1 MAVCICAWWVLSAL
15 FGACSSAGTGREISR
30 VDSLNR
36 LAYAYR
42 YKDLEAC
49 RRYASEAWQL
59 SGARSDA
66 AAEALCH
73 LGFVAF
79 MQMDLVEAGR
89 CFAQVEQLTG
99 NELER
104 LVADVGRMAICQ
116 RKAQNKE
123 FYDYRN
129 RALKRLKRIEE
140 EAHLFDSPHQQQRLC
155 FARSEFFRVSAAYY
169 DRLQQRE
176 DAWQALR
183 QMHRQPGLNADTAQL
198 LYYHYIKG
206 TAQLC
211 DGSTAD
217 ERMLEAFDQ
226 LLGVWRLA
234 TRYGYRYFE
243 GNAWQGMAHCLL
255 APGGYDLLLRHRQ
268 AALLQLGCPL
278 DSLLPLRMGQ
288 QALQVFTHY
297 RAPYSRA
304 GAYLAVGSYLNRHGA
319 YEEAID
325 SLTAALDQVNHL
337 RGMAPERFA
346 RICEQ
351 FSVSYAGL
359 GQKTESDVHRN
370 MYLDM
375 LDDTRQD
382 KELESRYRA
391 LEQQSHQLNVLMTA
405 VLIGWVGVALLFVW
419 FSRWSRQRSRRQLQR
434 LQGLLE
440 GCRQLTASLPAQ
452 AQTQEEVMQAM
463 EEALRPTVKQLFG
476 TDDFSLHEGRL
487 EVHRR
492 LSREEQAM
500 VGVFQPYIRWTL
512 DNGLASV
519 SLGDE
524 RKQQEKQRYVYERRI
539 ADNKRQNV
547 VRKAC
552 LTLVNGMHPYI
563 DRLLHEVRRLR
574 QAEESPSALGAA
586 VSSSALGAAVSSSA
600 LGAAESSSALEAAE
614 SSSAGNGTAVS
625 PSALGAAE
633 SSSAG
638 NGTAVSPSALGAE
651 ESCTYL
657 EELIDTLNEHYDLLA
672 LWIQMKQGALSMNIE
687 TFALDELF
695 DLMRRG
701 SRSFE
706 LKGQTLEVKPAPVT
720 VKADK
725 ALTLF
730 MLNTLADNARK
741 FTPRG
746 GHVGIS
752 AHTADGYVEIAVTD
766 TGCGLSAADVAR
778 LNSEKVYD
786 AGTIGRDTAG
796 NDGEWLRRKGSGFG
810 LMNCKGIM
818 EKYRKTNA
826 VFQVC
831 RFGVESIPHRGSRFY
846 FRLPLGVRRTVLL
859 LALLWQAVAGYSAY
873 HSSAVSAVSPSVS
886 DTASSA
892 GVSAPSVS
900 DTASSAGASA
910 PSVSDTASSAGASAP
925 SVSDTASSAGVSA
938 PSVSDT
944 ASSAGVSAPSA
955 SDTASSA
962 GAVSPSASDTAS
974 SAGVSAP
981 SVSDTAAS
989 TGVSAV
995 SASPDPFEE
1004 LLDSASLYADEAYY
1018 ANIDGDY
1025 EWALVYIDSAM
1036 QCLNR
1041 HYHRYAAGATQP
1053 SMTLTGQPGEP
1064 PAELAWWKEGFP
1076 SDYHVVLDI
1085 RNEAAV
1091 AYLALKQWVPYSYN
1105 NDAYTTLYKLLG
1117 EDRSLEGY
1125 CRQLERSTGNKRV
1138 GMILGILLPVA
1149 LLLGYA
1155 LLYIR
1160 KRLQHRW
1167 NLEQVLHINSRMLAV
1182 VQPAVSQQ
1190 RMADTAFAGLQDL
1203 LEVEGIGLALFSEEE
1218 GRLEIAFSEATAAGS
1233 AAVRREAD
1241 SLIDSTLLERCCREN
1256 RTLHEAGRLVFPL
1269 RAEGSGE
1276 NGCIGALLVNLRAGA
1291 YRETDRLLLE
1301 LVAGYVSVL
1310 AYNAV
1315 VKLATQSRDVEAA
1328 ADETRRASWEAS
1340 QLYVQNQVL
1349 DNCLSAIKHETVYY
1363 PHKIKQLLG
1372 HLHAAP
1378 PQSADGA
1385 DTLLAIEELGV
1396 YYKDLLTLLSRC
1408 ASRQLQEVTFRRTA
1422 VQVPLLLQGV
1432 ERYFR
1437 KRAAAR
1443 RTDLTLTLHSLPVA
1457 MWGDAYLLQFLLQCL
1472 VDEALSVPAAGQ
1484 LCVGARLEDGRVQV
1498 YFTDHRRTYTQEE
1511 LNQLFYPSRKR
1522 MWVDDSGTLHGM
1534 EYLLCKQ
1541 IIRDHED
1548 CLGQRGCGMNARP
1561 APEGGY
1567 TVYFSLP
1574 LTELDIN
1581 RKES

>member
-1 MAVCICAWWVLSAL
+1 MKQFMAVCICAWWVLSAL

-36 LAYAYR
+36 LAYACR

-140 EAHLFDSPHQQQRLC
+140 EAHLFASPHQQQRLC

-226 LLGVWRLA
+226 LLGVWRSA

-268 AALLQLGCPL
+268 AALLQLGWPL

-405 VLIGWVGVALLFVW
+405 VLVGWVGVALLFVW
-419 FSRWSRQRSRRQLQR
+419 FNRWSRQRSRRQLQR

-524 RKQQEKQRYVYERRI
+524 RKRQEKQRYVYERRI

-574 QAEESPSALGAA
+574 QAEPSSSVGNGTA
-586 VSSSALGAAVSSSA
+586 VSL
-600 LGAAESSSALEAAE
+600 SALEAAE
-614 SSSAGNGTAVS
+614 SSSA
-625 PSALGAAE
+625 LGAA
-633 SSSAG
+633 
-638 NGTAVSPSALGAE
+638 

-657 EELIDTLNEHYDLLA
+657 EELTDTLNEHYDLLA

-752 AHTADGYVEIAVTD
+752 AQTADGYVEIAVTD

-831 RFGVESIPHRGSRFY
+831 RFGVESTPHRGSRFY

-859 LALLWQAVAGYSAY
+859 LAILAQAVAGYSLDTAA
-873 HSSAVSAVSPSVS
+873 SAGAVSPSVS
-886 DTASSA
+886 DT
-892 GVSAPSVS
+892 
-900 DTASSAGASA
+900 
-910 PSVSDTASSAGASAP
+910 
-925 SVSDTASSAGVSA
+925 
-938 PSVSDT
+938 
-944 ASSAGVSAPSA
+944 
-955 SDTASSA
+955 
-962 GAVSPSASDTAS
+962 S

-981 SVSDTAAS
+981 SVSDTAACAGVSVPSVSDTAASAGVSASSVSDTDASAGASDPSVSDTAAS
-989 TGVSAV
+989 TGASAV

-1041 HYHRYAAGATQP
+1041 HYHRYAAGAAQP

-1363 PHKIKQLLG
+1363 PHKIKQLIG
-1372 HLHAAP
+1372 RLHAAP

-1437 KRAAAR
+1437 KRTAAR

-1484 LCVGARLEDGRVQV
+1484 LCVGARLEEGRVQV
-1498 YFTDHRRTYTQEE
+1498 YFTDPRRTCTQEE

-1567 TVYFSLP
+1567 SVYFSLP

>member
-1 MAVCICAWWVLSAL
+1 MKQFMAVCICAWWVLSAL

-140 EAHLFDSPHQQQRLC
+140 EAHLFASPHQQQRLC

-268 AALLQLGCPL
+268 AALLQLGWPL

-405 VLIGWVGVALLFVW
+405 VLVGWVGVALLFVW
-419 FSRWSRQRSRRQLQR
+419 FNRWSRQRSRRQLQR

-524 RKQQEKQRYVYERRI
+524 RKRQEKQRYVYERRI

-574 QAEESPSALGAA
+574 QAEPSSSVGNGTA
-586 VSSSALGAAVSSSA
+586 VSL
-600 LGAAESSSALEAAE
+600 SALEAAE

-638 NGTAVSPSALGAE
+638 NGTAVSSSALGAA

-657 EELIDTLNEHYDLLA
+657 EELTDTLNEHYDLLA

-752 AHTADGYVEIAVTD
+752 AQTADGYVEIAVTD

-831 RFGVESIPHRGSRFY
+831 RFGVESTPHRGSRFY

-859 LALLWQAVAGYSAY
+859 LAILAQAVAGYSLDTAA
-873 HSSAVSAVSPSVS
+873 SAGAVSPSVS
-886 DTASSA
+886 DTSSA

-910 PSVSDTASSAGASAP
+910 SSVSDTDASAGAS
-925 SVSDTASSAGVSA
+925 D
-938 PSVSDT
+938 
-944 ASSAGVSAPSA
+944 
-955 SDTASSA
+955 
-962 GAVSPSASDTAS
+962 
-974 SAGVSAP
+974 P

-989 TGVSAV
+989 TGASAV

-1363 PHKIKQLLG
+1363 PHKIKQLIG

-1437 KRAAAR
+1437 KRTAAR

-1484 LCVGARLEDGRVQV
+1484 LCVGARLEEGRVQV
-1498 YFTDHRRTYTQEE
+1498 YFTDPRRTCTQEE

>member
-226 LLGVWRLA
+226 LLGVWRSA

-268 AALLQLGCPL
+268 AALLQLGWPL

-419 FSRWSRQRSRRQLQR
+419 FNRWSRQRSRRQLQR

-476 TDDFSLHEGRL
+476 TDDFSLHQGRL

-524 RKQQEKQRYVYERRI
+524 RKRQEKQRYVYERRI

-574 QAEESPSALGAA
+574 QAEPSSSVGNGTAVSLSALGAA
-586 VSSSALGAAVSSSA
+586 VSSSAL
-600 LGAAESSSALEAAE
+600 E
-614 SSSAGNGTAVS
+614 
-625 PSALGAAE
+625 AAE

-657 EELIDTLNEHYDLLA
+657 EELTDTLNEHYDLLA

-831 RFGVESIPHRGSRFY
+831 RFGVESTPHRGSRFY

-859 LALLWQAVAGYSAY
+859 LAILAQAVAGYSAY
-873 HSSAVSAVSPSVS
+873 HSSAVSAVSPS
-886 DTASSA
+886 
-892 GVSAPSVS
+892 
-900 DTASSAGASA
+900 
-910 PSVSDTASSAGASAP
+910 
-925 SVSDTASSAGVSA
+925 
-938 PSVSDT
+938 
-944 ASSAGVSAPSA
+944 A

-962 GAVSPSASDTAS
+962 GA
-974 SAGVSAP
+974 
-981 SVSDTAAS
+981 
-989 TGVSAV
+989 SAV

-1041 HYHRYAAGATQP
+1041 HYHRYSAGAAQP

-1269 RAEGSGE
+1269 RAEGGGE

-1363 PHKIKQLLG
+1363 PHKIKQLIG
-1372 HLHAAP
+1372 RLHAAP

-1437 KRAAAR
+1437 KRTAAC

-1472 VDEALSVPAAGQ
+1472 VDEALSVPAAGA
-1484 LCVGARLEDGRVQV
+1484 LCVGAQLEEGRVQV
-1498 YFTDHRRTYTQEE
+1498 YFTDPRRTCTQEE

>member
-1 MAVCICAWWVLSAL
+1 MVVCICAWWVLSAL

-36 LAYAYR
+36 LAYACR

-140 EAHLFDSPHQQQRLC
+140 EAHLFHSPHQQQRLC

-176 DAWQALR
+176 DAWQAIR

-211 DGSTAD
+211 DGGTAD

-226 LLGVWRLA
+226 LLGVWRSA

-268 AALLQLGCPL
+268 AALLQLGWPL

-288 QALQVFTHY
+288 QALQVFTYY

-304 GAYLAVGSYLNRHGA
+304 GAYLAVGSYLNLHGA

-325 SLTAALDQVNHL
+325 SLTAALDQVNRL

-405 VLIGWVGVALLFVW
+405 VLIGWVGVALLFGW
-419 FSRWSRQRSRRQLQR
+419 FNRWSRQRSRRQLQR

-452 AQTQEEVMQAM
+452 AQTQEEVLQAM
-463 EEALRPTVKQLFG
+463 EEALRPTVKQLLG
-476 TDDFSLHEGRL
+476 TDDFSLHEGGL

-492 LSREEQAM
+492 LSREEQAL

-512 DNGLASV
+512 ENGLASV

-524 RKQQEKQRYVYERRI
+524 RKRQEKQRYVYERRI

-552 LTLVNGMHPYI
+552 VTLVNGMHPYI

-574 QAEESPSALGAA
+574 QAELSSSALGAAESSSALGTEESSSALGVGESSSVLGVGESSSALGAAESSSALGAEESSSALGAAESSSAGNGTA

-600 LGAAESSSALEAAE
+600 LGAAESSSALGTAE
-614 SSSAGNGTAVS
+614 SSSSALGVGES
-625 PSALGAAE
+625 SSALGAA
-633 SSSAG
+633 
-638 NGTAVSPSALGAE
+638 

-657 EELIDTLNEHYDLLA
+657 EELTDTLNEYYDLLA

-746 GHVGIS
+746 GHVCIS
-752 AHTADGYVEIAVTD
+752 AQTADGYVEIAVTD

-831 RFGVESIPHRGSRFY
+831 RFGVESTPHRGSRFY

-859 LALLWQAVAGYSAY
+859 LALLWQASAGYS
-873 HSSAVSAVSPSVS
+873 
-886 DTASSA
+886 
-892 GVSAPSVS
+892 
-900 DTASSAGASA
+900 
-910 PSVSDTASSAGASAP
+910 
-925 SVSDTASSAGVSA
+925 
-938 PSVSDT
+938 
-944 ASSAGVSAPSA
+944 
-955 SDTASSA
+955 
-962 GAVSPSASDTAS
+962 
-974 SAGVSAP
+974 
-981 SVSDTAAS
+981 SDTAAS
-989 TGVSAV
+989 SGAVAGYSSDTAASAGAVAV

-1041 HYHRYAAGATQP
+1041 HYHRYAAGAAQP
-1053 SMTLTGQPGEP
+1053 SMTLTGQAGEP

-1190 RMADTAFAGLQDL
+1190 RMADTAFDGLQDL

-1218 GRLEIAFSEATAAGS
+1218 GRLEIAFSEAGAAGS

-1241 SLIDSTLLERCCREN
+1241 SLIDNTLLERCCREN

-1363 PHKIKQLLG
+1363 PHKIKQLIG
-1372 HLHAAP
+1372 RLHAVP

-1437 KRAAAR
+1437 KRTAAR

-1484 LCVGARLEDGRVQV
+1484 LCVGARLADGRVQV
-1498 YFTDHRRTYTQEE
+1498 YFTDHRRPCTQEE

>member
-140 EAHLFDSPHQQQRLC
+140 EVHLFDSPHQQQRLC

-217 ERMLEAFDQ
+217 ERMLEVFDQ

-268 AALLQLGCPL
+268 AALLQLGWPL

-419 FSRWSRQRSRRQLQR
+419 FNRWSRQRSRRQLQR

-452 AQTQEEVMQAM
+452 VQTQEEVMQAM

-524 RKQQEKQRYVYERRI
+524 RKRQEKQRYVYERRI

-574 QAEESPSALGAA
+574 QAEP
-586 VSSSALGAAVSSSA
+586 SSSALG
-600 LGAAESSSALEAAE
+600 AAE

-638 NGTAVSPSALGAE
+638 NGTAVSPSALGAAESSSVGNGTAVSPSALGAE

-657 EELIDTLNEHYDLLA
+657 EELTDTLNEHYDLLA

-831 RFGVESIPHRGSRFY
+831 RFGVESTPHRGSRFY

-859 LALLWQAVAGYSAY
+859 LAILAQAVAGYSAY

-886 DTASSA
+886 DTAASA
-892 GVSAPSVS
+892 GVSATSVS
-900 DTASSAGASA
+900 DTDASAGAS
-910 PSVSDTASSAGASAP
+910 D
-925 SVSDTASSAGVSA
+925 
-938 PSVSDT
+938 
-944 ASSAGVSAPSA
+944 
-955 SDTASSA
+955 
-962 GAVSPSASDTAS
+962 
-974 SAGVSAP
+974 P

-989 TGVSAV
+989 TGASAV

-1041 HYHRYAAGATQP
+1041 HYHRYSAGAAQP

-1363 PHKIKQLLG
+1363 PHKIKQLIG
-1372 HLHAAP
+1372 RLHTAP

-1437 KRAAAR
+1437 KRTAAR

-1484 LCVGARLEDGRVQV
+1484 LCVGARLEEGRVQV
-1498 YFTDHRRTYTQEE
+1498 YFTDPRRTCTQEE

-1567 TVYFSLP
+1567 SVYFSLP

>member
-1 MAVCICAWWVLSAL
+1 MKQFMAVCICAWWVLSAL

-140 EAHLFDSPHQQQRLC
+140 EAHLFASPHQQQRLC

-226 LLGVWRLA
+226 LLGVWRSA

-268 AALLQLGCPL
+268 AALLQLGWPL

-405 VLIGWVGVALLFVW
+405 VLVGWVGVALLFVW
-419 FSRWSRQRSRRQLQR
+419 FNRWSRQRSRRQLQR

-524 RKQQEKQRYVYERRI
+524 RKRQEKQRYVYERRI

-574 QAEESPSALGAA
+574 QAEPSPSALGAA
-586 VSSSALGAAVSSSA
+586 VS
-600 LGAAESSSALEAAE
+600 
-614 SSSAGNGTAVS
+614 
-625 PSALGAAE
+625 P
-633 SSSAG
+633 SAG

-657 EELIDTLNEHYDLLA
+657 EELTDTLNEHYDLLA

-752 AHTADGYVEIAVTD
+752 AQTADGYVEIAVTD

-831 RFGVESIPHRGSRFY
+831 RFGVESTPHRGSRFY

-859 LALLWQAVAGYSAY
+859 LAILAQAVAGYSLDTAA
-873 HSSAVSAVSPSVS
+873 SAGAVSPSVS
-886 DTASSA
+886 DT
-892 GVSAPSVS
+892 
-900 DTASSAGASA
+900 
-910 PSVSDTASSAGASAP
+910 
-925 SVSDTASSAGVSA
+925 
-938 PSVSDT
+938 
-944 ASSAGVSAPSA
+944 
-955 SDTASSA
+955 
-962 GAVSPSASDTAS
+962 S

-981 SVSDTAAS
+981 SVSDTAACAGVSVPSVSDTAASAGVSASSVSDTDASAGASDPSVSDTAAS
-989 TGVSAV
+989 TGASAV

-1041 HYHRYAAGATQP
+1041 HYHRYAAGAAQP

-1363 PHKIKQLLG
+1363 PHKIKQLIG
-1372 HLHAAP
+1372 RLHAAP

-1437 KRAAAR
+1437 KRTAAR

-1484 LCVGARLEDGRVQV
+1484 LCVGARLEEGRVQV
-1498 YFTDHRRTYTQEE
+1498 YFTDPRRTCTQEE

>member
-1 MAVCICAWWVLSAL
+1 MKQFMAVCICAWWVLSAL

-36 LAYAYR
+36 LAYACR

-268 AALLQLGCPL
+268 AALLQLGWPL

-405 VLIGWVGVALLFVW
+405 VLVGWVGVALLFVW
-419 FSRWSRQRSRRQLQR
+419 FNRWSRQRSRRQLQR

-524 RKQQEKQRYVYERRI
+524 RKRQEKQRYVYERRI

-574 QAEESPSALGAA
+574 QAEP
-586 VSSSALGAAVSSSA
+586 SSSV
-600 LGAAESSSALEAAE
+600 
-614 SSSAGNGTAVS
+614 GNGTAVS
-625 PSALGAAE
+625 LSALEAAE

-657 EELIDTLNEHYDLLA
+657 EELTDTLNEHYDLLA

-752 AHTADGYVEIAVTD
+752 AQTADGYVEIAVTD

-831 RFGVESIPHRGSRFY
+831 RFGVESTPHRGSRFY

-859 LALLWQAVAGYSAY
+859 LAILAQAVAGYSLDTAA
-873 HSSAVSAVSPSVS
+873 SAGAVSPSVS
-886 DTASSA
+886 DT
-892 GVSAPSVS
+892 
-900 DTASSAGASA
+900 
-910 PSVSDTASSAGASAP
+910 
-925 SVSDTASSAGVSA
+925 
-938 PSVSDT
+938 
-944 ASSAGVSAPSA
+944 
-955 SDTASSA
+955 
-962 GAVSPSASDTAS
+962 S

-981 SVSDTAAS
+981 SVSDTAACAGVSVPSVSDTAASAGVSASSVSDTDASAGASDPSVSDTAAS
-989 TGVSAV
+989 TGASAV

-1041 HYHRYAAGATQP
+1041 HYHRYSAGAAQP
-1053 SMTLTGQPGEP
+1053 SMTLTGQAGEP

-1363 PHKIKQLLG
+1363 PHKIKQLIG
-1372 HLHAAP
+1372 RLHAAP

-1437 KRAAAR
+1437 KRTAAR

-1484 LCVGARLEDGRVQV
+1484 LCVGARLEEGRVQV
-1498 YFTDHRRTYTQEE
+1498 YFTDPRRTCTQEE

-1567 TVYFSLP
+1567 SVYFSLP

>member
-1 MAVCICAWWVLSAL
+1 MKQFMAVCICAWWVLSAL

-268 AALLQLGCPL
+268 AALLQLGWPL

-405 VLIGWVGVALLFVW
+405 VLVGWVGVALLFVW
-419 FSRWSRQRSRRQLQR
+419 FNRWSRQRSRRQLQR

-476 TDDFSLHEGRL
+476 TDDFSLYQGRL

-524 RKQQEKQRYVYERRI
+524 RKRQEKQRYVYERRI

-574 QAEESPSALGAA
+574 QAEPSSSVGNGTAVSLSALGAA
-586 VSSSALGAAVSSSA
+586 VSSSAL
-600 LGAAESSSALEAAE
+600 E
-614 SSSAGNGTAVS
+614 
-625 PSALGAAE
+625 AAE

-657 EELIDTLNEHYDLLA
+657 EELTDTLNEHYDLLA

-752 AHTADGYVEIAVTD
+752 AQTADGYVEIAVTD

-831 RFGVESIPHRGSRFY
+831 RFGVESTPHRGSRFY

-859 LALLWQAVAGYSAY
+859 LAILAQAVAGYSL
-873 HSSAVSAVSPSVS
+873 
-886 DTASSA
+886 DTAASA
-892 GVSAPSVS
+892 GVSAPSV
-900 DTASSAGASA
+900 
-910 PSVSDTASSAGASAP
+910 
-925 SVSDTASSAGVSA
+925 
-938 PSVSDT
+938 
-944 ASSAGVSAPSA
+944 

-981 SVSDTAAS
+981 SVSDTASSAGVS
-989 TGVSAV
+989 APSVSDTGVSAV

-1025 EWALVYIDSAM
+1025 EWALVYSA
-1036 QCLNR
+1036 
-1041 HYHRYAAGATQP
+1041 
-1053 SMTLTGQPGEP
+1053 
-1064 PAELAWWKEGFP
+1064 
-1076 SDYHVVLDI
+1076 
-1085 RNEAAV
+1085 
-1091 AYLALKQWVPYSYN
+1091 
-1105 NDAYTTLYKLLG
+1105 
-1117 EDRSLEGY
+1117 
-1125 CRQLERSTGNKRV
+1125 
-1138 GMILGILLPVA
+1138 
-1149 LLLGYA
+1149 
-1155 LLYIR
+1155 
-1160 KRLQHRW
+1160 
-1167 NLEQVLHINSRMLAV
+1167 
-1182 VQPAVSQQ
+1182 
-1190 RMADTAFAGLQDL
+1190 
-1203 LEVEGIGLALFSEEE
+1203 
-1218 GRLEIAFSEATAAGS
+1218 
-1233 AAVRREAD
+1233 
-1241 SLIDSTLLERCCREN
+1241 
-1256 RTLHEAGRLVFPL
+1256 
-1269 RAEGSGE
+1269 
-1276 NGCIGALLVNLRAGA
+1276 
-1291 YRETDRLLLE
+1291 
-1301 LVAGYVSVL
+1301 
-1310 AYNAV
+1310 
-1315 VKLATQSRDVEAA
+1315 
-1328 ADETRRASWEAS
+1328 
-1340 QLYVQNQVL
+1340 
-1349 DNCLSAIKHETVYY
+1349 
-1363 PHKIKQLLG
+1363 
-1372 HLHAAP
+1372 
-1378 PQSADGA
+1378 
-1385 DTLLAIEELGV
+1385 
-1396 YYKDLLTLLSRC
+1396 
-1408 ASRQLQEVTFRRTA
+1408 
-1422 VQVPLLLQGV
+1422 
-1432 ERYFR
+1432 
-1437 KRAAAR
+1437 
-1443 RTDLTLTLHSLPVA
+1443 HS
-1457 MWGDAYLLQFLLQCL
+1457 
-1472 VDEALSVPAAGQ
+1472 
-1484 LCVGARLEDGRVQV
+1484 
-1498 YFTDHRRTYTQEE
+1498 
-1511 LNQLFYPSRKR
+1511 
-1522 MWVDDSGTLHGM
+1522 
-1534 EYLLCKQ
+1534 
-1541 IIRDHED
+1541 
-1548 CLGQRGCGMNARP
+1548 
-1561 APEGGY
+1561 
-1567 TVYFSLP
+1567 
-1574 LTELDIN
+1574 
-1581 RKES
+1581 

>member
-1 MAVCICAWWVLSAL
+1 MKQFMVVCICAWWVLSAL

-36 LAYAYR
+36 LAYACR

-79 MQMDLVEAGR
+79 MQMDLVEADR

-140 EAHLFDSPHQQQRLC
+140 EAHLFCSPHQQQRLC

-176 DAWQALR
+176 DAWQAIR

-198 LYYHYIKG
+198 LYYHYIRG
-206 TAQLC
+206 TAQLG
-211 DGSTAD
+211 DGGTAD

-226 LLGVWRLA
+226 LLGVWRSA

-268 AALLQLGCPL
+268 AALLQLGWPL

-419 FSRWSRQRSRRQLQR
+419 FNRWSRQRSRRQLQR

-463 EEALRPTVKQLFG
+463 EEALRPTVKQLLG
-476 TDDFSLHEGRL
+476 TDDFSLHEGGL

-492 LSREEQAM
+492 LSREEQAL

-524 RKQQEKQRYVYERRI
+524 RKRLEKQRYVYERRI

-574 QAEESPSALGAA
+574 QAE
-586 VSSSALGAAVSSSA
+586 V
-600 LGAAESSSALEAAE
+600 
-614 SSSAGNGTAVS
+614 SSSAGNGTE
-625 PSALGAAE
+625 E
-633 SSSAG
+633 SS
-638 NGTAVSPSALGAE
+638 SALGAE
-651 ESCTYL
+651 ESYTYL
-657 EELIDTLNEHYDLLA
+657 EELTDTLNEHYDLLA

-695 DLMRRG
+695 DLMRRA

-752 AHTADGYVEIAVTD
+752 AQTADGYVEIAVTD

-831 RFGVESIPHRGSRFY
+831 RFGVESTPHRGSRFY

-859 LALLWQAVAGYSAY
+859 LALLWQALAGYS
-873 HSSAVSAVSPSVS
+873 S
-886 DTASSA
+886 DTVA
-892 GVSAPSVS
+892 
-900 DTASSAGASA
+900 SAGA
-910 PSVSDTASSAGASAP
+910 
-925 SVSDTASSAGVSA
+925 
-938 PSVSDT
+938 
-944 ASSAGVSAPSA
+944 
-955 SDTASSA
+955 
-962 GAVSPSASDTAS
+962 
-974 SAGVSAP
+974 
-981 SVSDTAAS
+981 
-989 TGVSAV
+989 SAV

-1041 HYHRYAAGATQP
+1041 HYHRYSAGAAQP
-1053 SMTLTGQPGEP
+1053 SMTLTGQAGEP
-1064 PAELAWWKEGFP
+1064 PAELAWWQEGFS

-1167 NLEQVLHINSRMLAV
+1167 NLEQVLHINRRMLAV
-1182 VQPAVSQQ
+1182 VQPGVSQQ

-1203 LEVEGIGLALFSEEE
+1203 LEVEGVGLALFSEEE
-1218 GRLEIAFSEATAAGS
+1218 GRLEIAFSEAGAAGS

-1276 NGCIGALLVNLRAGA
+1276 NGCIGALLVNLRTGA

-1363 PHKIKQLLG
+1363 PHKIKQLIG
-1372 HLHAAP
+1372 RLHAAP

-1422 VQVPLLLQGV
+1422 VQVSLLLQGV

-1443 RTDLTLTLHSLPVA
+1443 RTDLTLTLHPLPVA

-1484 LCVGARLEDGRVQV
+1484 LCIGAQLVDGRVQV
-1498 YFTDHRRTYTQEE
+1498 YFTDHRRTCTQEE

-1567 TVYFSLP
+1567 SVYFSLP

>member
-1 MAVCICAWWVLSAL
+1 MKQFMAVCICAWWVLSAL

-36 LAYAYR
+36 LAYACR

-226 LLGVWRLA
+226 LLGVWRSA

-268 AALLQLGCPL
+268 AALLQLGWPL

-405 VLIGWVGVALLFVW
+405 VLVGWVGVALLFVW
-419 FSRWSRQRSRRQLQR
+419 FNRWSRQRSRRQLQR

-476 TDDFSLHEGRL
+476 TDDFSLYQGRL

-492 LSREEQAM
+492 LSREERAM

-524 RKQQEKQRYVYERRI
+524 RKRQEKQRYVYERRI

-574 QAEESPSALGAA
+574 QAEP
-586 VSSSALGAAVSSSA
+586 SSSV
-600 LGAAESSSALEAAE
+600 
-614 SSSAGNGTAVS
+614 GNGTAVS
-625 PSALGAAE
+625 LSALEAAE

-657 EELIDTLNEHYDLLA
+657 EELTDTLNEHYDLLA

-752 AHTADGYVEIAVTD
+752 AQTADGYVEIAVTD

-831 RFGVESIPHRGSRFY
+831 RFGVESTPHRGSRFY

-859 LALLWQAVAGYSAY
+859 LAILAQAVAGYSLDTAA
-873 HSSAVSAVSPSVS
+873 SAGAVSPSVS
-886 DTASSA
+886 DT
-892 GVSAPSVS
+892 
-900 DTASSAGASA
+900 
-910 PSVSDTASSAGASAP
+910 
-925 SVSDTASSAGVSA
+925 
-938 PSVSDT
+938 
-944 ASSAGVSAPSA
+944 
-955 SDTASSA
+955 
-962 GAVSPSASDTAS
+962 S

-981 SVSDTAAS
+981 SVSDTAACAGVSVPSVSDTAASAGVSASSVSDTDASAGASDPSVSDTAAS
-989 TGVSAV
+989 TGASAV

-1041 HYHRYAAGATQP
+1041 HYHRYAADAAQP
-1053 SMTLTGQPGEP
+1053 SMTLTGQAGEP

-1363 PHKIKQLLG
+1363 PHKIKQLIG
-1372 HLHAAP
+1372 RLHTAP

-1437 KRAAAR
+1437 KRTAAR

-1484 LCVGARLEDGRVQV
+1484 LCVGAQLEDGRVQV
-1498 YFTDHRRTYTQEE
+1498 YFTDPRRTCTQEE

>member
-226 LLGVWRLA
+226 LLGVWRSA

-268 AALLQLGCPL
+268 AALLQLGWPL

-370 MYLDM
+370 MYLDI

-405 VLIGWVGVALLFVW
+405 VLVGWVGVALLFVW
-419 FSRWSRQRSRRQLQR
+419 FNRWSRQRSRRQLQR

-524 RKQQEKQRYVYERRI
+524 RKRQEKQRYVYERRI

-574 QAEESPSALGAA
+574 QAEPS
-586 VSSSALGAAVSSSA
+586 S
-600 LGAAESSSALEAAE
+600 
-614 SSSAGNGTAVS
+614 
-625 PSALGAAE
+625 SALGAAE

-657 EELIDTLNEHYDLLA
+657 EELTDTLNEHYDLLA

-746 GHVGIS
+746 GHIGIS
-752 AHTADGYVEIAVTD
+752 AQTADGYVEIAVTD

-859 LALLWQAVAGYSAY
+859 LAILAQAVAGYSAY
-873 HSSAVSAVSPSVS
+873 HSSAVSAVSPS
-886 DTASSA
+886 A
-892 GVSAPSVS
+892 S
-900 DTASSAGASA
+900 DTASSAGAS
-910 PSVSDTASSAGASAP
+910 D
-925 SVSDTASSAGVSA
+925 
-938 PSVSDT
+938 
-944 ASSAGVSAPSA
+944 
-955 SDTASSA
+955 
-962 GAVSPSASDTAS
+962 
-974 SAGVSAP
+974 P

-989 TGVSAV
+989 TGASAV

-1041 HYHRYAAGATQP
+1041 HYHRYSAGATQP
-1053 SMTLTGQPGEP
+1053 SMTLTGQAGEP

-1363 PHKIKQLLG
+1363 PHKIKQLIG
-1372 HLHAAP
+1372 RLHAAP

-1437 KRAAAR
+1437 KRTAAR

-1484 LCVGARLEDGRVQV
+1484 LCVGARLEEGRVQV
-1498 YFTDHRRTYTQEE
+1498 YFTDPRRTCTQEE

>member
-217 ERMLEAFDQ
+217 ERMLEVFDQ

-268 AALLQLGCPL
+268 AALLQLGWPL

-419 FSRWSRQRSRRQLQR
+419 FNRWSRQRSRRQLQR

-476 TDDFSLHEGRL
+476 TDDFSLHQGRL

-524 RKQQEKQRYVYERRI
+524 RKRQEKQRYVYERRI

-574 QAEESPSALGAA
+574 QAEP
-586 VSSSALGAAVSSSA
+586 SSSA
-600 LGAAESSSALEAAE
+600 LGAAESSSALE
-614 SSSAGNGTAVS
+614 
-625 PSALGAAE
+625 AAE

>member
-1 MAVCICAWWVLSAL
+1 MKQFMAVCICAWWVLSAL

-217 ERMLEAFDQ
+217 ERMLEVFDQ
-226 LLGVWRLA
+226 LLGVWRSA

-268 AALLQLGCPL
+268 AALLQLGWPL

-419 FSRWSRQRSRRQLQR
+419 FNRWSRQRSRRQLQR

-452 AQTQEEVMQAM
+452 VQTQEEVMQAM

-524 RKQQEKQRYVYERRI
+524 RKRQEKQRYVYERRI

-574 QAEESPSALGAA
+574 QAEP
-586 VSSSALGAAVSSSA
+586 SSSA
-600 LGAAESSSALEAAE
+600 LGAAESSSVGNGTAVSPSALGAAV

-633 SSSAG
+633 S
-638 NGTAVSPSALGAE
+638 
-651 ESCTYL
+651 CTYL
-657 EELIDTLNEHYDLLA
+657 EELTDTLNEHYDLLA

-752 AHTADGYVEIAVTD
+752 AQTADGYVEIAVTD

-831 RFGVESIPHRGSRFY
+831 RFGVESTPHRGSRFY

-859 LALLWQAVAGYSAY
+859 LAILAQAVAGYSSDTAA
-873 HSSAVSAVSPSVS
+873 SAGAVSPSVS
-886 DTASSA
+886 DTSSA
-892 GVSAPSVS
+892 GVSATSVS
-900 DTASSAGASA
+900 DTASSA
-910 PSVSDTASSAGASAP
+910 
-925 SVSDTASSAGVSA
+925 
-938 PSVSDT
+938 
-944 ASSAGVSAPSA
+944 
-955 SDTASSA
+955 
-962 GAVSPSASDTAS
+962 
-974 SAGVSAP
+974 
-981 SVSDTAAS
+981 
-989 TGVSAV
+989 GVSAV

-1041 HYHRYAAGATQP
+1041 HYHRYAAGAAQP
-1053 SMTLTGQPGEP
+1053 SMTLTGQAGEP

-1269 RAEGSGE
+1269 RAEGGGE

-1363 PHKIKQLLG
+1363 PHKIKQLIG

-1437 KRAAAR
+1437 KRTAAR

-1484 LCVGARLEDGRVQV
+1484 LCVGAQLEDGRVQV
-1498 YFTDHRRTYTQEE
+1498 YFTDPRRTCTQEE

-1548 CLGQRGCGMNARP
+1548 CLGQRGCGMNVRP

>member
-1 MAVCICAWWVLSAL
+1 MKQFMAVCICAWWVLSAL
-15 FGACSSAGTGREISR
+15 FGACSSASLFREISR

-268 AALLQLGCPL
+268 AALLQLGWPL

-405 VLIGWVGVALLFVW
+405 VLVGWVGVALLFVW
-419 FSRWSRQRSRRQLQR
+419 FNRWSRQRSRRQLQR

-440 GCRQLTASLPAQ
+440 GGRQLTASLPAQ

-476 TDDFSLHEGRL
+476 TDDFSLHQGRL

-524 RKQQEKQRYVYERRI
+524 RKRQEKQRYVYERRI

-574 QAEESPSALGAA
+574 QAEPSSSVGNGTAVSLSALGAA
-586 VSSSALGAAVSSSA
+586 V
-600 LGAAESSSALEAAE
+600 SSSALEAAE

-638 NGTAVSPSALGAE
+638 NGTAVSSSALGAAESSSAGNGTAVSPSALGAA

-657 EELIDTLNEHYDLLA
+657 EELTDTLNEHYDLLA

-752 AHTADGYVEIAVTD
+752 AQTADGYVEIAVTD

-831 RFGVESIPHRGSRFY
+831 RFGVESTPHRGSRFY

-859 LALLWQAVAGYSAY
+859 LAMLWQVVAGYSLDTAA
-873 HSSAVSAVSPSVS
+873 SAGAVSPSVS
-886 DTASSA
+886 DT
-892 GVSAPSVS
+892 
-900 DTASSAGASA
+900 
-910 PSVSDTASSAGASAP
+910 
-925 SVSDTASSAGVSA
+925 
-938 PSVSDT
+938 
-944 ASSAGVSAPSA
+944 
-955 SDTASSA
+955 
-962 GAVSPSASDTAS
+962 S

-981 SVSDTAAS
+981 SVSDTAACAGVSVPSVSDTAASAGVSASSVSDTDASAGASDPSVSDTAAS
-989 TGVSAV
+989 TGASAV

-1041 HYHRYAAGATQP
+1041 HYHRYAAGAAQP
-1053 SMTLTGQPGEP
+1053 SMTLTGQAGEP

-1269 RAEGSGE
+1269 RAEGGGE

-1363 PHKIKQLLG
+1363 PHKIKQLIG

-1437 KRAAAR
+1437 KRTAAR

-1484 LCVGARLEDGRVQV
+1484 LCVGARLEEGREVRLRLGP
-1498 YFTDHRRTYTQEE
+1498 RRR
-1511 LNQLFYPSRKR
+1511 LALHNRSAKR
-1522 MWVDDSGTLHGM
+1522 RIL
-1534 EYLLCKQ
+1534 K
-1541 IIRDHED
+1541 
-1548 CLGQRGCGMNARP
+1548 N
-1561 APEGGY
+1561 
-1567 TVYFSLP
+1567 
-1574 LTELDIN
+1574 
-1581 RKES
+1581 

>member
-1 MAVCICAWWVLSAL
+1 MKQFMAVCICAWWVLSAL

-226 LLGVWRLA
+226 LLGVWRSA

-268 AALLQLGCPL
+268 AALLQLGWPL

-370 MYLDM
+370 MYLDI

-405 VLIGWVGVALLFVW
+405 VLVGWVGVALLFVW
-419 FSRWSRQRSRRQLQR
+419 FNRWSRQRSRRQLQR

-524 RKQQEKQRYVYERRI
+524 RKRQEKQRYVYERRI

-574 QAEESPSALGAA
+574 QAEPS
-586 VSSSALGAAVSSSA
+586 S
-600 LGAAESSSALEAAE
+600 
-614 SSSAGNGTAVS
+614 
-625 PSALGAAE
+625 SALGAAE

-657 EELIDTLNEHYDLLA
+657 EELTDTLNEHYDLLA

-746 GHVGIS
+746 GHIGIS
-752 AHTADGYVEIAVTD
+752 AQTADGYVEIAVTD

-859 LALLWQAVAGYSAY
+859 LAILAQAVAGYSAY
-873 HSSAVSAVSPSVS
+873 HSSAVSAVSPS
-886 DTASSA
+886 A
-892 GVSAPSVS
+892 S
-900 DTASSAGASA
+900 DTASSAGAS
-910 PSVSDTASSAGASAP
+910 D
-925 SVSDTASSAGVSA
+925 
-938 PSVSDT
+938 
-944 ASSAGVSAPSA
+944 
-955 SDTASSA
+955 
-962 GAVSPSASDTAS
+962 
-974 SAGVSAP
+974 P

-989 TGVSAV
+989 TGASAV

-1041 HYHRYAAGATQP
+1041 HYHRYSAGATQP
-1053 SMTLTGQPGEP
+1053 SMTLTGQAGEP

-1363 PHKIKQLLG
+1363 PHKIKQLIG
-1372 HLHAAP
+1372 RLHAAP

-1437 KRAAAR
+1437 KRTAAR

-1484 LCVGARLEDGRVQV
+1484 LCVGARLEEGRVQV
-1498 YFTDHRRTYTQEE
+1498 YFTDPRRTCTQEE

>member
-1 MAVCICAWWVLSAL
+1 MKQFMAVCICAWWVLSAL

-140 EAHLFDSPHQQQRLC
+140 EAHLFASPHQQQRLC

-268 AALLQLGCPL
+268 AALLQLGWPL

-405 VLIGWVGVALLFVW
+405 VLVGWVGVALLFVW
-419 FSRWSRQRSRRQLQR
+419 FNRWSRQRSRRQLQR

-524 RKQQEKQRYVYERRI
+524 RKRQEKQRYVYERRI

-574 QAEESPSALGAA
+574 QAEP
-586 VSSSALGAAVSSSA
+586 SSSV
-600 LGAAESSSALEAAE
+600 
-614 SSSAGNGTAVS
+614 GNGTAVS
-625 PSALGAAE
+625 LSALEAAE

-657 EELIDTLNEHYDLLA
+657 EELTDTLNEHYDLLA

-752 AHTADGYVEIAVTD
+752 AQTADGYVEIAVTD

-831 RFGVESIPHRGSRFY
+831 RFGVESTPHRGSRFY

-859 LALLWQAVAGYSAY
+859 LAILAQAVAGYSSDTAASAGAVS
-873 HSSAVSAVSPSVS
+873 SSASDTSCAGVSVPSVS
-886 DTASSA
+886 DTAASA
-892 GVSAPSVS
+892 GVSASSVS
-900 DTASSAGASA
+900 DTDASAGAS
-910 PSVSDTASSAGASAP
+910 D
-925 SVSDTASSAGVSA
+925 
-938 PSVSDT
+938 
-944 ASSAGVSAPSA
+944 
-955 SDTASSA
+955 
-962 GAVSPSASDTAS
+962 
-974 SAGVSAP
+974 P

-989 TGVSAV
+989 TGASAV

-1041 HYHRYAAGATQP
+1041 HYHRYAAGAAQP

-1363 PHKIKQLLG
+1363 PHKIKQLIG

-1437 KRAAAR
+1437 KRTAAR

-1484 LCVGARLEDGRVQV
+1484 LCVGAQLEDGRVQV
-1498 YFTDHRRTYTQEE
+1498 YFTDPRRTCTQEE

-1548 CLGQRGCGMNARP
+1548 CLGQRGCGMNVRP

>member
-1 MAVCICAWWVLSAL
+1 MKQFMAVCICAWWVLSAL

-226 LLGVWRLA
+226 LLGVWRSA

-268 AALLQLGCPL
+268 AALLQLGWPL

-370 MYLDM
+370 MYLDI

-405 VLIGWVGVALLFVW
+405 VLVGWVGVALLFVW
-419 FSRWSRQRSRRQLQR
+419 FNRWSRQRSRRQLQR

-476 TDDFSLHEGRL
+476 TDDFSLYQGRL

-492 LSREEQAM
+492 LSREERAM

-524 RKQQEKQRYVYERRI
+524 RKRQEKQRYVYERRI

-574 QAEESPSALGAA
+574 QAEP
-586 VSSSALGAAVSSSA
+586 SSSV
-600 LGAAESSSALEAAE
+600 
-614 SSSAGNGTAVS
+614 GNGTAVS

-633 SSSAG
+633 S
-638 NGTAVSPSALGAE
+638 
-651 ESCTYL
+651 CTYL
-657 EELIDTLNEHYDLLA
+657 EELTDTLNEHYDLLA

-746 GHVGIS
+746 GHIGIS
-752 AHTADGYVEIAVTD
+752 AQTADGYVEIAVTD

-831 RFGVESIPHRGSRFY
+831 RFGVESTPHRGSRFY
-846 FRLPLGVRRTVLL
+846 FRLPLGVRRTVLF
-859 LALLWQAVAGYSAY
+859 LAILAQAVAGYSAY
-873 HSSAVSAVSPSVS
+873 HSSAVSAVS
-886 DTASSA
+886 
-892 GVSAPSVS
+892 
-900 DTASSAGASA
+900 
-910 PSVSDTASSAGASAP
+910 
-925 SVSDTASSAGVSA
+925 
-938 PSVSDT
+938 
-944 ASSAGVSAPSA
+944 PSA

-974 SAGVSAP
+974 SA
-981 SVSDTAAS
+981 
-989 TGVSAV
+989 GVSAV

-1041 HYHRYAAGATQP
+1041 HYHRYAAGAAQP
-1053 SMTLTGQPGEP
+1053 SMTLTGQAGEP

-1363 PHKIKQLLG
+1363 PHKIKQLIG
-1372 HLHAAP
+1372 RLHTAP

-1437 KRAAAR
+1437 KRTAAR

-1498 YFTDHRRTYTQEE
+1498 YFTDPRRTCTQEE

>member
-1 MAVCICAWWVLSAL
+1 MKQFMAVCICAWWVLSAL

-268 AALLQLGCPL
+268 AALLQLGWPL

-419 FSRWSRQRSRRQLQR
+419 FNRWSRQRSRRQLQR

-524 RKQQEKQRYVYERRI
+524 RKRQEKQRYVYERRI

-574 QAEESPSALGAA
+574 QAEPSSSVGNGTA
-586 VSSSALGAAVSSSA
+586 VSL
-600 LGAAESSSALEAAE
+600 SALEAAE
-614 SSSAGNGTAVS
+614 SS
-625 PSALGAAE
+625 SALGAAE

-638 NGTAVSPSALGAE
+638 NGTAVSSSALGAAESSSVGNGTAVSPSALGAAVSPSALGAE

-657 EELIDTLNEHYDLLA
+657 EELTDTLNEHYDLLA

-752 AHTADGYVEIAVTD
+752 AQTADGYVEIAVTD

-859 LALLWQAVAGYSAY
+859 LAILAQAVAGYSAY
-873 HSSAVSAVSPSVS
+873 HSSAVSAVSPS
-886 DTASSA
+886 A
-892 GVSAPSVS
+892 
-900 DTASSAGASA
+900 
-910 PSVSDTASSAGASAP
+910 
-925 SVSDTASSAGVSA
+925 SDTASSAGVSA

-944 ASSAGVSAPSA
+944 ASSAGVSAPS
-955 SDTASSA
+955 
-962 GAVSPSASDTAS
+962 
-974 SAGVSAP
+974 
-981 SVSDTAAS
+981 VSD

-1041 HYHRYAAGATQP
+1041 HYHRYAAGAAQP
-1053 SMTLTGQPGEP
+1053 SMTLTGQAGEP

-1363 PHKIKQLLG
+1363 PHKIKQLIG
-1372 HLHAAP
+1372 RLHTAP

-1437 KRAAAR
+1437 KRTAAR

-1484 LCVGARLEDGRVQV
+1484 LCVGARLEEGRVQV
-1498 YFTDHRRTYTQEE
+1498 YFTDPRRTCTQEE

-1567 TVYFSLP
+1567 SVYFSLP

>member
-140 EAHLFDSPHQQQRLC
+140 EAHLFASPHQQQRLC

-226 LLGVWRLA
+226 LLGVWRSA

-268 AALLQLGCPL
+268 AALLQLGWPL

-405 VLIGWVGVALLFVW
+405 VLVGWVGVALLFVW
-419 FSRWSRQRSRRQLQR
+419 FNRWSRQRSRRQLQR

-476 TDDFSLHEGRL
+476 TDDFSLHQGRL

-524 RKQQEKQRYVYERRI
+524 RKRQEKQRYVYERRI

-574 QAEESPSALGAA
+574 QAEP
-586 VSSSALGAAVSSSA
+586 SSSV
-600 LGAAESSSALEAAE
+600 
-614 SSSAGNGTAVS
+614 GNGTAVS

-657 EELIDTLNEHYDLLA
+657 EELTDTLNEHYDLLA

-746 GHVGIS
+746 GHIGIS
-752 AHTADGYVEIAVTD
+752 AQTADGYVEIAVTD

-831 RFGVESIPHRGSRFY
+831 RFGVESTPHRGSRFY
-846 FRLPLGVRRTVLL
+846 FRLPLGVRRTVLF
-859 LALLWQAVAGYSAY
+859 LAILAQAVAGYSAY
-873 HSSAVSAVSPSVS
+873 HSSAVSAVSPS
-886 DTASSA
+886 A
-892 GVSAPSVS
+892 S
-900 DTASSAGASA
+900 DTASSAGAVSPSA
-910 PSVSDTASSAGASAP
+910 
-925 SVSDTASSAGVSA
+925 
-938 PSVSDT
+938 SDT

-981 SVSDTAAS
+981 SVSDTASSAGVS
-989 TGVSAV
+989 APSVSDTGVSAV

-1036 QCLNR
+1036 QSLNR
-1041 HYHRYAAGATQP
+1041 HYHRYAAGAAQP

-1269 RAEGSGE
+1269 RAEGGGE

-1363 PHKIKQLLG
+1363 PHKIKQLIG
-1372 HLHAAP
+1372 RLHTAP

-1437 KRAAAR
+1437 KRTAAR

-1484 LCVGARLEDGRVQV
+1484 LCVGARLEEGRVQV
-1498 YFTDHRRTYTQEE
+1498 YFTDPRRTCTQEE

>member
-1 MAVCICAWWVLSAL
+1 MKQFMAVCICAWWVLSAL

-268 AALLQLGCPL
+268 AALLQLGWPL

-405 VLIGWVGVALLFVW
+405 VLVGWVGVALLFVW
-419 FSRWSRQRSRRQLQR
+419 FNRWSRQRSRRQLQR

-452 AQTQEEVMQAM
+452 VQTQEEVMQAM

-476 TDDFSLHEGRL
+476 TDDFSLHQGRL

-524 RKQQEKQRYVYERRI
+524 RKRQEKQRYVYERRI

-574 QAEESPSALGAA
+574 QAEPSSSAGNGTAVSPSALGAA
-586 VSSSALGAAVSSSA
+586 V
-600 LGAAESSSALEAAE
+600 SSSALEAAE

-625 PSALGAAE
+625 SSALGAA
-633 SSSAG
+633 
-638 NGTAVSPSALGAE
+638 

-657 EELIDTLNEHYDLLA
+657 EELTDTLNEHYDLLA

-752 AHTADGYVEIAVTD
+752 AQTADGYVEIAVTD

-831 RFGVESIPHRGSRFY
+831 RFGVESTPHRGSRFY

-859 LALLWQAVAGYSAY
+859 LALLWQAVAGYSLDTAA
-873 HSSAVSAVSPSVS
+873 SAGAVSPSVS
-886 DTASSA
+886 DT
-892 GVSAPSVS
+892 
-900 DTASSAGASA
+900 
-910 PSVSDTASSAGASAP
+910 SSAGASAP

-938 PSVSDT
+938 PSVSD
-944 ASSAGVSAPSA
+944 
-955 SDTASSA
+955 
-962 GAVSPSASDTAS
+962 
-974 SAGVSAP
+974 
-981 SVSDTAAS
+981 

-1041 HYHRYAAGATQP
+1041 HYHRYAAGAAQP

-1363 PHKIKQLLG
+1363 PHKIKQLIG
-1372 HLHAAP
+1372 RLHTAP

-1437 KRAAAR
+1437 KRTAAR

-1484 LCVGARLEDGRVQV
+1484 LCVGAQLEDGRVQV
-1498 YFTDHRRTYTQEE
+1498 YFTDPRRTCTQEE

>member
-1 MAVCICAWWVLSAL
+1 MKQFMAVCICAWWVLSAL

-140 EAHLFDSPHQQQRLC
+140 EAHLFASPHQQQRLC

-268 AALLQLGCPL
+268 AALLQLGWPL

-405 VLIGWVGVALLFVW
+405 VLVGWVGVALLFVW
-419 FSRWSRQRSRRQLQR
+419 FNRWSRQRSRRQLQR

-524 RKQQEKQRYVYERRI
+524 RKRQEKQRYVYERRI

-574 QAEESPSALGAA
+574 QAEPSSSVGNGTA
-586 VSSSALGAAVSSSA
+586 VSL
-600 LGAAESSSALEAAE
+600 SALEAAE

-657 EELIDTLNEHYDLLA
+657 EELTDTLNEHYDLLA

-752 AHTADGYVEIAVTD
+752 AQTADGYVEIAVTD

-831 RFGVESIPHRGSRFY
+831 RFGVESTPHRGSRFY

-859 LALLWQAVAGYSAY
+859 LAILAQAVAGYSLDTAA
-873 HSSAVSAVSPSVS
+873 SAGAVSPSVS
-886 DTASSA
+886 DT
-892 GVSAPSVS
+892 
-900 DTASSAGASA
+900 
-910 PSVSDTASSAGASAP
+910 
-925 SVSDTASSAGVSA
+925 
-938 PSVSDT
+938 
-944 ASSAGVSAPSA
+944 
-955 SDTASSA
+955 
-962 GAVSPSASDTAS
+962 S

-981 SVSDTAAS
+981 SVSDTAACAGVSVPSVSDTAASAGVSASSVSDTDASAGASDPSVSDTAAS
-989 TGVSAV
+989 TGASAV

-1041 HYHRYAAGATQP
+1041 HYHRYAAGAAQP

-1363 PHKIKQLLG
+1363 PHKIKQLIG
-1372 HLHAAP
+1372 RLHAAP

-1437 KRAAAR
+1437 KRTAAR

-1484 LCVGARLEDGRVQV
+1484 LCVGAQLEDGRVQV
-1498 YFTDHRRTYTQEE
+1498 YFTDPRRTCTQEE

-1567 TVYFSLP
+1567 SVYFSLP

>member
-1 MAVCICAWWVLSAL
+1 MKQFMAVCICAWWVLSAL

-268 AALLQLGCPL
+268 AALLQLGWPL

-405 VLIGWVGVALLFVW
+405 VLVGWVGVALLFVW
-419 FSRWSRQRSRRQLQR
+419 FNRWSRQRSRRQLQR

-452 AQTQEEVMQAM
+452 VQTQEEVMQAM

-476 TDDFSLHEGRL
+476 TDDFSLHQGRL

-524 RKQQEKQRYVYERRI
+524 RKRQEKQRYVYERRI

-574 QAEESPSALGAA
+574 QAEP
-586 VSSSALGAAVSSSA
+586 SSSV
-600 LGAAESSSALEAAE
+600 
-614 SSSAGNGTAVS
+614 GNGTAVS

-638 NGTAVSPSALGAE
+638 NGTAVSPSALGAAESSSVGNGTAVSPSALGAE

-657 EELIDTLNEHYDLLA
+657 EELTDTLNEHYDLLA

-687 TFALDELF
+687 TFALDKLF

-831 RFGVESIPHRGSRFY
+831 RFGVESTPHRGSRFY

-859 LALLWQAVAGYSAY
+859 LAILAQAVAGYSAY
-873 HSSAVSAVSPSVS
+873 HSSAVSAVSPS
-886 DTASSA
+886 A
-892 GVSAPSVS
+892 
-900 DTASSAGASA
+900 
-910 PSVSDTASSAGASAP
+910 
-925 SVSDTASSAGVSA
+925 SDTASSAGVSA

-944 ASSAGVSAPSA
+944 ASSAGVSAPS
-955 SDTASSA
+955 
-962 GAVSPSASDTAS
+962 
-974 SAGVSAP
+974 
-981 SVSDTAAS
+981 VSD

-1041 HYHRYAAGATQP
+1041 HYHRYSAGAAQP

-1363 PHKIKQLLG
+1363 PHKIKQLIG
-1372 HLHAAP
+1372 RLHTAP

-1437 KRAAAR
+1437 KRTAAR

-1484 LCVGARLEDGRVQV
+1484 LCVGARLEEGRVQV
-1498 YFTDHRRTYTQEE
+1498 YFTDPRRTCTQEE

>member
-1 MAVCICAWWVLSAL
+1 MKQFMAVCICAWWVLSAL

-226 LLGVWRLA
+226 LLGVWRSA

-268 AALLQLGCPL
+268 AALLQLGWPL

-405 VLIGWVGVALLFVW
+405 VLVGWVGVALLFVW
-419 FSRWSRQRSRRQLQR
+419 FNRWSRQRSRRQLQR

-476 TDDFSLHEGRL
+476 TDDFSLHQGRL

-524 RKQQEKQRYVYERRI
+524 RKRQEKQRYVYERRI

-574 QAEESPSALGAA
+574 QAEP
-586 VSSSALGAAVSSSA
+586 SSSA
-600 LGAAESSSALEAAE
+600 LGAAESSSV
-614 SSSAGNGTAVS
+614 GNGTAVS
-625 PSALGAAE
+625 PSALGAEE
-633 SSSAG
+633 SSSAE

-657 EELIDTLNEHYDLLA
+657 EELTDTLNEHYDLLA

-752 AHTADGYVEIAVTD
+752 AQTADGYVEIAVTD

-859 LALLWQAVAGYSAY
+859 LAILAQAVAGYSAY
-873 HSSAVSAVSPSVS
+873 HSSAVSAVSPS
-886 DTASSA
+886 A
-892 GVSAPSVS
+892 
-900 DTASSAGASA
+900 
-910 PSVSDTASSAGASAP
+910 
-925 SVSDTASSAGVSA
+925 SDTASSAGVSA

-944 ASSAGVSAPSA
+944 ASSAGVSAPS
-955 SDTASSA
+955 
-962 GAVSPSASDTAS
+962 
-974 SAGVSAP
+974 
-981 SVSDTAAS
+981 VSD

-1041 HYHRYAAGATQP
+1041 HYHRYAAGAAQP
-1053 SMTLTGQPGEP
+1053 SMTLTGQAGEP

-1190 RMADTAFAGLQDL
+1190 RMADTAFTGLQDL

-1363 PHKIKQLLG
+1363 PHKIKQLIG
-1372 HLHAAP
+1372 RLHTAP

-1437 KRAAAR
+1437 KRTAAR

-1484 LCVGARLEDGRVQV
+1484 LCVGAQLEDGRVQV
-1498 YFTDHRRTYTQEE
+1498 YFTDPRRTCTQEE

>member
-1 MAVCICAWWVLSAL
+1 MKQFMAVCICAWWVLSAL

-140 EAHLFDSPHQQQRLC
+140 EAHLFASPHQQQRLC

-268 AALLQLGCPL
+268 AALLQLGWPL

-405 VLIGWVGVALLFVW
+405 VLVGWVGVALLFVW
-419 FSRWSRQRSRRQLQR
+419 FNRWSRQRSRRQLQR

-524 RKQQEKQRYVYERRI
+524 RKRQEKQRYVYERRI

-574 QAEESPSALGAA
+574 QAEP
-586 VSSSALGAAVSSSA
+586 SSSV
-600 LGAAESSSALEAAE
+600 
-614 SSSAGNGTAVS
+614 GNGTAVS
-625 PSALGAAE
+625 LSALEAAE

-657 EELIDTLNEHYDLLA
+657 EELTDTLNEHYDLLA

-752 AHTADGYVEIAVTD
+752 AQTADGYVEIAVTD

-831 RFGVESIPHRGSRFY
+831 RFGVESTPHRGSRFY

-859 LALLWQAVAGYSAY
+859 LAMLWQVVAGYSAY
-873 HSSAVSAVSPSVS
+873 HSSAVSAVSPSAS
-886 DTASSA
+886 DTAASA
-892 GVSAPSVS
+892 GVSASSVS
-900 DTASSAGASA
+900 DTDASAGAS
-910 PSVSDTASSAGASAP
+910 D
-925 SVSDTASSAGVSA
+925 
-938 PSVSDT
+938 
-944 ASSAGVSAPSA
+944 
-955 SDTASSA
+955 
-962 GAVSPSASDTAS
+962 
-974 SAGVSAP
+974 P

-989 TGVSAV
+989 TGASAV

-1041 HYHRYAAGATQP
+1041 HYHRYAAGAAQP
-1053 SMTLTGQPGEP
+1053 SMTLTGQAGEP

-1269 RAEGSGE
+1269 RAEGGGE

-1363 PHKIKQLLG
+1363 PHKIKQLIG
-1372 HLHAAP
+1372 RLHAAP

-1437 KRAAAR
+1437 KRTAAR

-1484 LCVGARLEDGRVQV
+1484 LCVGARLEEGRVQV
-1498 YFTDHRRTYTQEE
+1498 YFTDPRRTCTQEE

>member
-1 MAVCICAWWVLSAL
+1 MKQFMAVCICAWWVLSAL

-140 EAHLFDSPHQQQRLC
+140 EAHLFASPHQQQRLC

-268 AALLQLGCPL
+268 AALLQLGWPL

-405 VLIGWVGVALLFVW
+405 VLVGWVGVALLFVW
-419 FSRWSRQRSRRQLQR
+419 FNRWSRQRSRRQLQR

-524 RKQQEKQRYVYERRI
+524 RKRQEKQRYVYERRI

-574 QAEESPSALGAA
+574 QAEPSSSVGNGTA
-586 VSSSALGAAVSSSA
+586 VSL
-600 LGAAESSSALEAAE
+600 SALEAAE

-657 EELIDTLNEHYDLLA
+657 EELTDTLNEHYDLLA

-752 AHTADGYVEIAVTD
+752 AQTADGYVEIAVTD

-831 RFGVESIPHRGSRFY
+831 RFGVESTPHRGSRFY

-859 LALLWQAVAGYSAY
+859 LAILAQAVAGYSLDTAA
-873 HSSAVSAVSPSVS
+873 SAGAVSPSVS
-886 DTASSA
+886 DT
-892 GVSAPSVS
+892 
-900 DTASSAGASA
+900 
-910 PSVSDTASSAGASAP
+910 
-925 SVSDTASSAGVSA
+925 
-938 PSVSDT
+938 
-944 ASSAGVSAPSA
+944 
-955 SDTASSA
+955 
-962 GAVSPSASDTAS
+962 S

-981 SVSDTAAS
+981 SVSDTAACAGVSVPSVSDTAASAGVSASSVSDTDASAGASDPSVSDTAAS
-989 TGVSAV
+989 TGASAV

-1041 HYHRYAAGATQP
+1041 HYHRYAAGAAQP

-1363 PHKIKQLLG
+1363 PHKIKQLIG
-1372 HLHAAP
+1372 RLHAAP

-1432 ERYFR
+1432 ECYFR
-1437 KRAAAR
+1437 KRTAAR

-1484 LCVGARLEDGRVQV
+1484 LCVGARLEEGRVQV
-1498 YFTDHRRTYTQEE
+1498 YFTDPRRTCTQEE

-1567 TVYFSLP
+1567 SVYFSLP

>member
-1 MAVCICAWWVLSAL
+1 MKQFMAVCICAWWVLSAL

-36 LAYAYR
+36 LAYACR

-226 LLGVWRLA
+226 LLGVWRSA

-268 AALLQLGCPL
+268 AALLQLGWPL

-405 VLIGWVGVALLFVW
+405 VLVGWVGVALLFVW
-419 FSRWSRQRSRRQLQR
+419 FNRWSRQRSRRQLQR

-524 RKQQEKQRYVYERRI
+524 RKRQEKQRYVYERRI

-574 QAEESPSALGAA
+574 QAEP
-586 VSSSALGAAVSSSA
+586 SSSV
-600 LGAAESSSALEAAE
+600 
-614 SSSAGNGTAVS
+614 GNGTAVS
-625 PSALGAAE
+625 LSALEAAE

-657 EELIDTLNEHYDLLA
+657 EELTDTLNEHYDLLA

-752 AHTADGYVEIAVTD
+752 AQTADGYVEIAVTD

-831 RFGVESIPHRGSRFY
+831 RFGVESTPHRGSRFY
-846 FRLPLGVRRTVLL
+846 FRLPLGVRRTMLL
-859 LALLWQAVAGYSAY
+859 LAMLWQVVAGYSLDTAA
-873 HSSAVSAVSPSVS
+873 SAGAVSPSVS
-886 DTASSA
+886 DT
-892 GVSAPSVS
+892 
-900 DTASSAGASA
+900 
-910 PSVSDTASSAGASAP
+910 
-925 SVSDTASSAGVSA
+925 
-938 PSVSDT
+938 
-944 ASSAGVSAPSA
+944 
-955 SDTASSA
+955 
-962 GAVSPSASDTAS
+962 S

-981 SVSDTAAS
+981 SVSDTAACAGVSVPSVSDTAASAGVSASSVSDTDASAGASDPSVSDTAAS
-989 TGVSAV
+989 TGASAV

-1041 HYHRYAAGATQP
+1041 HYHRYSAGAAQP
-1053 SMTLTGQPGEP
+1053 SMTLTGQAGEP

-1363 PHKIKQLLG
+1363 PHKIKQLIG

-1437 KRAAAR
+1437 KRTAAR

-1484 LCVGARLEDGRVQV
+1484 LCVGAQLEDGRVQV
-1498 YFTDHRRTYTQEE
+1498 YFTDPRRTCTQEE

-1567 TVYFSLP
+1567 SVYFSLP

>member
-1 MAVCICAWWVLSAL
+1 MKQFMAVCICAWWVLSAL

-36 LAYAYR
+36 LAYACR

-226 LLGVWRLA
+226 LLGVWRSA

-268 AALLQLGCPL
+268 AALLQLGWPL

-405 VLIGWVGVALLFVW
+405 VLVGWVGVALLFVW
-419 FSRWSRQRSRRQLQR
+419 FNRWSRQRSRRQLQR

-476 TDDFSLHEGRL
+476 TDDFSLHQGRL

-524 RKQQEKQRYVYERRI
+524 RKRQEKQRYVYERRI

-574 QAEESPSALGAA
+574 QAEP
-586 VSSSALGAAVSSSA
+586 SSSV
-600 LGAAESSSALEAAE
+600 
-614 SSSAGNGTAVS
+614 GNGTAVS

-633 SSSAG
+633 S
-638 NGTAVSPSALGAE
+638 
-651 ESCTYL
+651 CTYL
-657 EELIDTLNEHYDLLA
+657 EELTDTLNEHYDLLA

-752 AHTADGYVEIAVTD
+752 AQTADGYVEIAVTD

-831 RFGVESIPHRGSRFY
+831 RFGVESTPHRGSRFY

-859 LALLWQAVAGYSAY
+859 LAILAQAVAGYSAY
-873 HSSAVSAVSPSVS
+873 HSSAVSAVSPS
-886 DTASSA
+886 A
-892 GVSAPSVS
+892 
-900 DTASSAGASA
+900 
-910 PSVSDTASSAGASAP
+910 
-925 SVSDTASSAGVSA
+925 SDTASSAGVSA

-944 ASSAGVSAPSA
+944 ASSAGVSAPS
-955 SDTASSA
+955 
-962 GAVSPSASDTAS
+962 
-974 SAGVSAP
+974 
-981 SVSDTAAS
+981 VSD

-1041 HYHRYAAGATQP
+1041 HYHRYAAGAAQP

-1363 PHKIKQLLG
+1363 PHKIKQLIG
-1372 HLHAAP
+1372 RLHAAP

-1437 KRAAAR
+1437 KRTAAR

-1484 LCVGARLEDGRVQV
+1484 LCVGARLEEGRVQV
-1498 YFTDHRRTYTQEE
+1498 YFTDPRRTCTQEE

-1548 CLGQRGCGMNARP
+1548 CLGQRGCGMNVRP

>member
-1 MAVCICAWWVLSAL
+1 MKQFMAVCICAWWVLSAL

-226 LLGVWRLA
+226 LLGVWRSA

-268 AALLQLGCPL
+268 AALLQLGWPL

-419 FSRWSRQRSRRQLQR
+419 FNRWSRQRSRRQLQR

-524 RKQQEKQRYVYERRI
+524 RKRQEKQRYVYERRI

-574 QAEESPSALGAA
+574 QAEP
-586 VSSSALGAAVSSSA
+586 SSSA
-600 LGAAESSSALEAAE
+600 LGAAESSSAE
-614 SSSAGNGTAVS
+614 NGTAVS

-657 EELIDTLNEHYDLLA
+657 EELTDTLNEHYDLLA

-752 AHTADGYVEIAVTD
+752 AQTADGYVEIAVTD

-831 RFGVESIPHRGSRFY
+831 RFGVESTPHRGSRFY

-859 LALLWQAVAGYSAY
+859 LAILAQAVAGYSLDTAA
-873 HSSAVSAVSPSVS
+873 SAGAVSPSVS
-886 DTASSA
+886 DTSSA

-900 DTASSAGASA
+900 DTASSAGA
-910 PSVSDTASSAGASAP
+910 
-925 SVSDTASSAGVSA
+925 
-938 PSVSDT
+938 
-944 ASSAGVSAPSA
+944 
-955 SDTASSA
+955 
-962 GAVSPSASDTAS
+962 VSPSASD
-974 SAGVSAP
+974 
-981 SVSDTAAS
+981 

-1041 HYHRYAAGATQP
+1041 HYHRYAAGAAQP
-1053 SMTLTGQPGEP
+1053 SMTLTGQAGEP

-1218 GRLEIAFSEATAAGS
+1218 GRLEIAFSEAGAAGS

-1269 RAEGSGE
+1269 RAEGGGE

-1363 PHKIKQLLG
+1363 PHKIKQLIG
-1372 HLHAAP
+1372 RLHAAP

-1437 KRAAAR
+1437 KRTAAR

-1484 LCVGARLEDGRVQV
+1484 LCVGAQLEEGRVQV
-1498 YFTDHRRTYTQEE
+1498 YFTDARRTYTQEE

>member
-1 MAVCICAWWVLSAL
+1 MKQFMAVCICAWWVLSAL

-36 LAYAYR
+36 LAYACR

-226 LLGVWRLA
+226 LLGVWRSA

-268 AALLQLGCPL
+268 AALLQLGWPL

-405 VLIGWVGVALLFVW
+405 VLVGWVGVALLFVW
-419 FSRWSRQRSRRQLQR
+419 FNRWSRQRSRRQLQR

-476 TDDFSLHEGRL
+476 TDDFSLHQGRL

-524 RKQQEKQRYVYERRI
+524 RKRQEKQRYVYERRI

-574 QAEESPSALGAA
+574 QAEPSPSALGAA
-586 VSSSALGAAVSSSA
+586 VS
-600 LGAAESSSALEAAE
+600 
-614 SSSAGNGTAVS
+614 
-625 PSALGAAE
+625 P
-633 SSSAG
+633 SAG

-657 EELIDTLNEHYDLLA
+657 EELTDTLNEHYDLLA

-752 AHTADGYVEIAVTD
+752 AQTADGYVEIAVTD

-831 RFGVESIPHRGSRFY
+831 RFGVESTPHRGSRFY

-859 LALLWQAVAGYSAY
+859 LAILAQAVAGYSAY
-873 HSSAVSAVSPSVS
+873 HSSAVS
-886 DTASSA
+886 
-892 GVSAPSVS
+892 
-900 DTASSAGASA
+900 
-910 PSVSDTASSAGASAP
+910 
-925 SVSDTASSAGVSA
+925 
-938 PSVSDT
+938 
-944 ASSAGVSAPSA
+944 
-955 SDTASSA
+955 
-962 GAVSPSASDTAS
+962 AVSPSASDTAS

-981 SVSDTAAS
+981 SVSDTASSADVS
-989 TGVSAV
+989 APSVSDTGVSAV

-1041 HYHRYAAGATQP
+1041 HYHRYSAGAAQP
-1053 SMTLTGQPGEP
+1053 SMTLTGQAGEP

-1269 RAEGSGE
+1269 RAEGGGE

-1363 PHKIKQLLG
+1363 PHKIKQLIG

-1437 KRAAAR
+1437 KRTAAR

-1484 LCVGARLEDGRVQV
+1484 LCVGAQLEDGRVQV
-1498 YFTDHRRTYTQEE
+1498 YFTDPRRTCTQEE

-1548 CLGQRGCGMNARP
+1548 CLGQRGCGMNVRP

>member
-226 LLGVWRLA
+226 LLGVWRSA

-268 AALLQLGCPL
+268 AALLQLGWPL

-419 FSRWSRQRSRRQLQR
+419 FNRWSRQRSRRQLQR

-476 TDDFSLHEGRL
+476 TDDFSLHQGRL

-524 RKQQEKQRYVYERRI
+524 RKRQEKQRYVYERRI

-574 QAEESPSALGAA
+574 QAEPS
-586 VSSSALGAAVSSSA
+586 S
-600 LGAAESSSALEAAE
+600 
-614 SSSAGNGTAVS
+614 
-625 PSALGAAE
+625 SALGAAE

-657 EELIDTLNEHYDLLA
+657 EELTDTLNEHYDLLA

-831 RFGVESIPHRGSRFY
+831 RFGVESTPHRGSRFY

-859 LALLWQAVAGYSAY
+859 LAILAQAVAGYSAY
-873 HSSAVSAVSPSVS
+873 HSSAVSAVSPS
-886 DTASSA
+886 
-892 GVSAPSVS
+892 
-900 DTASSAGASA
+900 
-910 PSVSDTASSAGASAP
+910 
-925 SVSDTASSAGVSA
+925 
-938 PSVSDT
+938 
-944 ASSAGVSAPSA
+944 A

-962 GAVSPSASDTAS
+962 GA
-974 SAGVSAP
+974 
-981 SVSDTAAS
+981 
-989 TGVSAV
+989 SAV

-1041 HYHRYAAGATQP
+1041 HYHRYSAGAAQP

-1269 RAEGSGE
+1269 RAEGGGE

-1363 PHKIKQLLG
+1363 PHKIKQLIG
-1372 HLHAAP
+1372 RLHAAP

-1437 KRAAAR
+1437 KRTAAC

-1472 VDEALSVPAAGQ
+1472 VDEALSVPAAGA
-1484 LCVGARLEDGRVQV
+1484 LCVGAQLEEGRVQV
-1498 YFTDHRRTYTQEE
+1498 YFTDPRRTCTQEE

>member
-268 AALLQLGCPL
+268 AALLQLGWPL

-419 FSRWSRQRSRRQLQR
+419 FNRWSRQRSRRQLQR

-476 TDDFSLHEGRL
+476 TDDFSLHQGRL

-524 RKQQEKQRYVYERRI
+524 RKRQEKQRYVYERRI

-574 QAEESPSALGAA
+574 QAE

-600 LGAAESSSALEAAE
+600 
-614 SSSAGNGTAVS
+614 GNGTAVS
-625 PSALGAAE
+625 SSALGAAE

-657 EELIDTLNEHYDLLA
+657 EELTDTLNEHYDLLA

-831 RFGVESIPHRGSRFY
+831 RFGVESTPHRGSRFY

-859 LALLWQAVAGYSAY
+859 LALLWQVVTGYSAY
-873 HSSAVSAVSPSVS
+873 HSSAVSAVSPSIS

-900 DTASSAGASA
+900 DTASSA
-910 PSVSDTASSAGASAP
+910 VVSAP

-944 ASSAGVSAPSA
+944 ASSAGVSAPS
-955 SDTASSA
+955 
-962 GAVSPSASDTAS
+962 
-974 SAGVSAP
+974 
-981 SVSDTAAS
+981 VSD

-1041 HYHRYAAGATQP
+1041 HYHRYAAGAAQP

-1190 RMADTAFAGLQDL
+1190 RMADTAFTGLQDL

-1218 GRLEIAFSEATAAGS
+1218 GRLEIAFSEAGAAGS

-1363 PHKIKQLLG
+1363 PHKIKQLIG
-1372 HLHAAP
+1372 RLHAAP
-1378 PQSADGA
+1378 LQSADGA

-1437 KRAAAR
+1437 KRTAAR

-1484 LCVGARLEDGRVQV
+1484 LCVGAQLEDGRVQV
-1498 YFTDHRRTYTQEE
+1498 YFTDPRRTCTQEE

>member
-1 MAVCICAWWVLSAL
+1 MKQFMAVCICAWWVLSAL

-140 EAHLFDSPHQQQRLC
+140 EAHLFASPHQQQRLC

-268 AALLQLGCPL
+268 AALLQLGWPL

-405 VLIGWVGVALLFVW
+405 VLVGWVGVALLFVW
-419 FSRWSRQRSRRQLQR
+419 FNRWSRQRSRRQLQR

-524 RKQQEKQRYVYERRI
+524 RKRQEKQRYVYERRI

-574 QAEESPSALGAA
+574 QAEP
-586 VSSSALGAAVSSSA
+586 
-600 LGAAESSSALEAAE
+600 
-614 SSSAGNGTAVS
+614 S

-633 SSSAG
+633 S
-638 NGTAVSPSALGAE
+638 
-651 ESCTYL
+651 CTYL
-657 EELIDTLNEHYDLLA
+657 EELTDTLNEHYDLLA

-752 AHTADGYVEIAVTD
+752 AQTADGYVEIAVTD

-859 LALLWQAVAGYSAY
+859 LAMLWQVVAGYSLDTAA
-873 HSSAVSAVSPSVS
+873 SAGAVSPSVS
-886 DTASSA
+886 DT
-892 GVSAPSVS
+892 
-900 DTASSAGASA
+900 
-910 PSVSDTASSAGASAP
+910 
-925 SVSDTASSAGVSA
+925 
-938 PSVSDT
+938 
-944 ASSAGVSAPSA
+944 
-955 SDTASSA
+955 
-962 GAVSPSASDTAS
+962 S

-981 SVSDTAAS
+981 SVSDTAACAGVSVPSVSDTAASAGVSASSVSDTDASAGASDPSVSDTAAS
-989 TGVSAV
+989 TGASAV

-1041 HYHRYAAGATQP
+1041 HYHRYSAGATQP

-1218 GRLEIAFSEATAAGS
+1218 GRLEIAFSEAGAAGS

-1269 RAEGSGE
+1269 RAEGGGE

-1363 PHKIKQLLG
+1363 PHKIKQLIG
-1372 HLHAAP
+1372 RLHAAP

-1437 KRAAAR
+1437 KRTAAR

-1484 LCVGARLEDGRVQV
+1484 LCVGARLEEGRVQV
-1498 YFTDHRRTYTQEE
+1498 YFTDPRRTCTQEE

>member
-1 MAVCICAWWVLSAL
+1 MKQFMAVCICAWWVLSAL

-226 LLGVWRLA
+226 LLGVWRSA

-268 AALLQLGCPL
+268 AALLQLGWPL

-405 VLIGWVGVALLFVW
+405 VLVGWVGVALLFVW
-419 FSRWSRQRSRRQLQR
+419 FNRWSRQRSRRQLQR

-476 TDDFSLHEGRL
+476 TDDFSLHQGRL

-524 RKQQEKQRYVYERRI
+524 RKRQEKQRYVYERRI

-574 QAEESPSALGAA
+574 QAEPSSSVGNGTA
-586 VSSSALGAAVSSSA
+586 VSLSA
-600 LGAAESSSALEAAE
+600 LGAAESP
-614 SSSAGNGTAVS
+614 SAGNGTAVS

-633 SSSAG
+633 S
-638 NGTAVSPSALGAE
+638 
-651 ESCTYL
+651 CTYL
-657 EELIDTLNEHYDLLA
+657 EELTDTLNEHYDLLA

-746 GHVGIS
+746 GHIGIS
-752 AHTADGYVEIAVTD
+752 AQTADGYVEIAVTD

-831 RFGVESIPHRGSRFY
+831 RFGVESTPHRGSRFY

-859 LALLWQAVAGYSAY
+859 LAMLWQVVAGYSLDTAA
-873 HSSAVSAVSPSVS
+873 SAGAVSPSVS
-886 DTASSA
+886 DT
-892 GVSAPSVS
+892 
-900 DTASSAGASA
+900 
-910 PSVSDTASSAGASAP
+910 
-925 SVSDTASSAGVSA
+925 SSAGVSA

-944 ASSAGVSAPSA
+944 ASSAGVSAPS
-955 SDTASSA
+955 
-962 GAVSPSASDTAS
+962 
-974 SAGVSAP
+974 
-981 SVSDTAAS
+981 VSD

-1041 HYHRYAAGATQP
+1041 HYHRYAAGAAQP

-1218 GRLEIAFSEATAAGS
+1218 GRLEIAFSEAGAAGS

-1269 RAEGSGE
+1269 RAEGGGE

-1363 PHKIKQLLG
+1363 PHKIKQLIG

-1437 KRAAAR
+1437 KRTAAR

-1484 LCVGARLEDGRVQV
+1484 LCVGAQLEDGRVQV
-1498 YFTDHRRTYTQEE
+1498 YFTDPRRTCTQEE

-1548 CLGQRGCGMNARP
+1548 CLGQRGCGMNVRP

>member
-1 MAVCICAWWVLSAL
+1 MKQFMAVCICAWWVLSAL

-226 LLGVWRLA
+226 LLGVWRSA

-268 AALLQLGCPL
+268 AALLQLGWPL

-405 VLIGWVGVALLFVW
+405 VLVGWVGVALLFVW
-419 FSRWSRQRSRRQLQR
+419 FNRWSRQRSRRQLQR

-476 TDDFSLHEGRL
+476 TDDFSLHQGRL

-524 RKQQEKQRYVYERRI
+524 RKRQEKQRYVYERRI

-574 QAEESPSALGAA
+574 QAEP
-586 VSSSALGAAVSSSA
+586 SSSV
-600 LGAAESSSALEAAE
+600 
-614 SSSAGNGTAVS
+614 GNGTAVS
-625 PSALGAAE
+625 LSALEAAE

-657 EELIDTLNEHYDLLA
+657 EELTDTLNEHYDLLA

-752 AHTADGYVEIAVTD
+752 AQTADGYVEIAVTD

-831 RFGVESIPHRGSRFY
+831 RFGVESTPHRGSRFY

-859 LALLWQAVAGYSAY
+859 LAILAQAVAGYSLDTAA
-873 HSSAVSAVSPSVS
+873 SAGAVSPSVS
-886 DTASSA
+886 DT
-892 GVSAPSVS
+892 
-900 DTASSAGASA
+900 
-910 PSVSDTASSAGASAP
+910 
-925 SVSDTASSAGVSA
+925 SSAGVSA

-944 ASSAGVSAPSA
+944 ASSAGVSAPS
-955 SDTASSA
+955 
-962 GAVSPSASDTAS
+962 
-974 SAGVSAP
+974 
-981 SVSDTAAS
+981 VSD

-1041 HYHRYAAGATQP
+1041 HYHRYAAGAAQP

-1218 GRLEIAFSEATAAGS
+1218 GRLEIAFSEAGAAGS

-1269 RAEGSGE
+1269 RAEGGGE

-1363 PHKIKQLLG
+1363 PHKIKQLIG
-1372 HLHAAP
+1372 RLHAAP

-1437 KRAAAR
+1437 KRTAAR

-1484 LCVGARLEDGRVQV
+1484 LCVGARLEEGRVQV
-1498 YFTDHRRTYTQEE
+1498 YFTDPRRTCTQEE

>member
-1 MAVCICAWWVLSAL
+1 MKQFMAVCICAWWVLSAL

-226 LLGVWRLA
+226 LLGVWRSA

-268 AALLQLGCPL
+268 AALLQLGWPL

-405 VLIGWVGVALLFVW
+405 VLVGWVGVALLFVW
-419 FSRWSRQRSRRQLQR
+419 FNRWSRQRSRRQLQR

-476 TDDFSLHEGRL
+476 TDDFSLHQGRL
-487 EVHRR
+487 EVHQR

-524 RKQQEKQRYVYERRI
+524 RKRQEKQRYVYERRI

-574 QAEESPSALGAA
+574 QAEP
-586 VSSSALGAAVSSSA
+586 
-600 LGAAESSSALEAAE
+600 

-625 PSALGAAE
+625 PSALGAAVSSSALEAAE

-657 EELIDTLNEHYDLLA
+657 EELTDTLNEHYDLLA

-752 AHTADGYVEIAVTD
+752 AQTADGYVEIAVTD

-831 RFGVESIPHRGSRFY
+831 RFGVESTPHRGSRFY

-859 LALLWQAVAGYSAY
+859 LAILAQAVAGYSAY
-873 HSSAVSAVSPSVS
+873 HSSAVSAVSPS
-886 DTASSA
+886 
-892 GVSAPSVS
+892 
-900 DTASSAGASA
+900 
-910 PSVSDTASSAGASAP
+910 
-925 SVSDTASSAGVSA
+925 
-938 PSVSDT
+938 
-944 ASSAGVSAPSA
+944 A

-962 GAVSPSASDTAS
+962 GAVSPSVSDTAA

-981 SVSDTAAS
+981 SVSDTAFSAGVS
-989 TGVSAV
+989 APSVSDTGVSAV

-1041 HYHRYAAGATQP
+1041 HYHRYAAGAAQP

-1363 PHKIKQLLG
+1363 PHKIKQLIG
-1372 HLHAAP
+1372 RLHTAP

-1437 KRAAAR
+1437 KRTAAC

-1484 LCVGARLEDGRVQV
+1484 LCVGAQLEDGRVQV
-1498 YFTDHRRTYTQEE
+1498 YFTDPRRTCTQEE

>member
-1 MAVCICAWWVLSAL
+1 MKQFMAVCICAWWVLSAL

-36 LAYAYR
+36 LAYACR

-217 ERMLEAFDQ
+217 ERMLEAFDH

-268 AALLQLGCPL
+268 AALLQLGWPL

-524 RKQQEKQRYVYERRI
+524 RKRQEKQRYVYERRI

-574 QAEESPSALGAA
+574 QAEVSPSALGAA
-586 VSSSALGAAVSSSA
+586 VSSSA
-600 LGAAESSSALEAAE
+600 
-614 SSSAGNGTAVS
+614 GNGTAVS
-625 PSALGAAE
+625 SSALGAAE

-657 EELIDTLNEHYDLLA
+657 EELTDTLNEHYDLLA

-831 RFGVESIPHRGSRFY
+831 RFGVESTPHRGSRFY

-859 LALLWQAVAGYSAY
+859 LAILAQAVAGYSAY
-873 HSSAVSAVSPSVS
+873 HSSAVS
-886 DTASSA
+886 
-892 GVSAPSVS
+892 
-900 DTASSAGASA
+900 
-910 PSVSDTASSAGASAP
+910 
-925 SVSDTASSAGVSA
+925 
-938 PSVSDT
+938 
-944 ASSAGVSAPSA
+944 
-955 SDTASSA
+955 
-962 GAVSPSASDTAS
+962 AVSPSASDTAS

-981 SVSDTAAS
+981 SVSD

-1041 HYHRYAAGATQP
+1041 HYHRYAAGAAQP

-1190 RMADTAFAGLQDL
+1190 RMADTAFTGLQDL

-1218 GRLEIAFSEATAAGS
+1218 GRLEIAFSEAGAAGS

-1363 PHKIKQLLG
+1363 PHKIKQLIG
-1372 HLHAAP
+1372 RLHAAP
-1378 PQSADGA
+1378 LQSADGA

-1437 KRAAAR
+1437 KRTAAR

-1484 LCVGARLEDGRVQV
+1484 LCVGAQLEDGRVQV
-1498 YFTDHRRTYTQEE
+1498 YFTDPRRTCTQEE

>member
-1 MAVCICAWWVLSAL
+1 MKQFMAVCICAWWVLSAL

-268 AALLQLGCPL
+268 AALLQLGWPL

-405 VLIGWVGVALLFVW
+405 VLVGWVGVALLFVW
-419 FSRWSRQRSRRQLQR
+419 FNRWSRQRSRRQLQR

-476 TDDFSLHEGRL
+476 TDDFSLHQGRL

-524 RKQQEKQRYVYERRI
+524 RKRQEKQRYVYERRI

-574 QAEESPSALGAA
+574 QAEPS
-586 VSSSALGAAVSSSA
+586 S
-600 LGAAESSSALEAAE
+600 
-614 SSSAGNGTAVS
+614 
-625 PSALGAAE
+625 SALGAAE

-657 EELIDTLNEHYDLLA
+657 EELTDTLNEHYDLLA

-752 AHTADGYVEIAVTD
+752 AQTADGYVEIAVTD

-859 LALLWQAVAGYSAY
+859 LAILAQAVAGYSAY
-873 HSSAVSAVSPSVS
+873 HSSAVSAVS
-886 DTASSA
+886 
-892 GVSAPSVS
+892 
-900 DTASSAGASA
+900 
-910 PSVSDTASSAGASAP
+910 
-925 SVSDTASSAGVSA
+925 
-938 PSVSDT
+938 
-944 ASSAGVSAPSA
+944 PSA

-981 SVSDTAAS
+981 SVSDTASSAGVS
-989 TGVSAV
+989 APSVSDTGVSAV

-1041 HYHRYAAGATQP
+1041 HYHRYAAGAAQP
-1053 SMTLTGQPGEP
+1053 SMTLTGQAGEP

-1190 RMADTAFAGLQDL
+1190 RMADTAFTGLQDL

-1363 PHKIKQLLG
+1363 PHKIKQLIG
-1372 HLHAAP
+1372 RLHTAP

-1437 KRAAAR
+1437 KRTAAC

-1484 LCVGARLEDGRVQV
+1484 LCVGARLEEGRVQV
-1498 YFTDHRRTYTQEE
+1498 YFTDPRRTCTQEE

>member
-1 MAVCICAWWVLSAL
+1 MKQFMAVCICAWWVLSAL

-140 EAHLFDSPHQQQRLC
+140 EAHLFASPHQQQRLC

-226 LLGVWRLA
+226 LLGVWRSA

-268 AALLQLGCPL
+268 AALLQLGWPL

-405 VLIGWVGVALLFVW
+405 VLVGWVGVALLFVW
-419 FSRWSRQRSRRQLQR
+419 FNRWSRQRSRRQLQR

-524 RKQQEKQRYVYERRI
+524 RKRQEKQRYVYERRI

-574 QAEESPSALGAA
+574 QAEP
-586 VSSSALGAAVSSSA
+586 SSSV
-600 LGAAESSSALEAAE
+600 
-614 SSSAGNGTAVS
+614 GNGTAVS
-625 PSALGAAE
+625 LSALEAAE

-657 EELIDTLNEHYDLLA
+657 EELTDTLNEHYDLLA

-752 AHTADGYVEIAVTD
+752 AQTADGYVEIAVTD

-831 RFGVESIPHRGSRFY
+831 RFGVESTPHRGSRFY

-859 LALLWQAVAGYSAY
+859 LAILAQAVAGYSLDTAA
-873 HSSAVSAVSPSVS
+873 SAGAVSPSVS
-886 DTASSA
+886 DT
-892 GVSAPSVS
+892 
-900 DTASSAGASA
+900 
-910 PSVSDTASSAGASAP
+910 
-925 SVSDTASSAGVSA
+925 
-938 PSVSDT
+938 
-944 ASSAGVSAPSA
+944 
-955 SDTASSA
+955 
-962 GAVSPSASDTAS
+962 S

-981 SVSDTAAS
+981 SVSDTAACAGVSVPSVSDTAASAGVSASSVSDTDASAGASDPSVSDTAAS
-989 TGVSAV
+989 TGASAV

-1041 HYHRYAAGATQP
+1041 HYHRYAAGAAQP

-1363 PHKIKQLLG
+1363 PHKIKQLIG
-1372 HLHAAP
+1372 RLHAAP

-1437 KRAAAR
+1437 KRTAAR

-1484 LCVGARLEDGRVQV
+1484 LCVGARLEEGRVQV
-1498 YFTDHRRTYTQEE
+1498 YFTDPRRTCTQEE

-1567 TVYFSLP
+1567 SVYFSLP

>member
-1 MAVCICAWWVLSAL
+1 MKQFMAVCICAWWVLSAL

-268 AALLQLGCPL
+268 AALLQLGWPL

-405 VLIGWVGVALLFVW
+405 VLVGWVGVALLFVW
-419 FSRWSRQRSRRQLQR
+419 FNRWSRQRSRRQLQR

-476 TDDFSLHEGRL
+476 TDDFSLHQGRL

-524 RKQQEKQRYVYERRI
+524 RKRQEKQRYVYERRI

-574 QAEESPSALGAA
+574 QAEVSSSVGNGTAVSLSALGAA
-586 VSSSALGAAVSSSA
+586 V
-600 LGAAESSSALEAAE
+600 SSSALEAAE

-638 NGTAVSPSALGAE
+638 NGTAVSSSALGAE

-657 EELIDTLNEHYDLLA
+657 EELTDTLNEHYDLLA

-746 GHVGIS
+746 GHIGIS
-752 AHTADGYVEIAVTD
+752 AQTADGYVEIAVTD

-831 RFGVESIPHRGSRFY
+831 RFGVESTPHRGSRFY
-846 FRLPLGVRRTVLL
+846 FRLPLGVRRTVLF
-859 LALLWQAVAGYSAY
+859 LAILAQAVAGYSAY
-873 HSSAVSAVSPSVS
+873 HSSAVSAVSPS
-886 DTASSA
+886 A
-892 GVSAPSVS
+892 
-900 DTASSAGASA
+900 
-910 PSVSDTASSAGASAP
+910 
-925 SVSDTASSAGVSA
+925 SDTASSAGVSA

-944 ASSAGVSAPSA
+944 ASSAGVSAPS
-955 SDTASSA
+955 
-962 GAVSPSASDTAS
+962 
-974 SAGVSAP
+974 
-981 SVSDTAAS
+981 VSD

-1041 HYHRYAAGATQP
+1041 HYHRYAAGAAQP

-1269 RAEGSGE
+1269 RAEGGGE

-1363 PHKIKQLLG
+1363 PHKIKQLIG
-1372 HLHAAP
+1372 RLHTAP

-1437 KRAAAR
+1437 KRTAAR

-1484 LCVGARLEDGRVQV
+1484 LCVGARLEEGRVQV
-1498 YFTDHRRTYTQEE
+1498 YFTDPRRTCTQEE

>member
-1 MAVCICAWWVLSAL
+1 MKQFMAVCICAWWVLSAL

-36 LAYAYR
+36 LAYACR

-268 AALLQLGCPL
+268 AALLQLGWPL

-405 VLIGWVGVALLFVW
+405 VLVGWVGVALLFVW
-419 FSRWSRQRSRRQLQR
+419 FNRWSRQRSRRQLQR

-524 RKQQEKQRYVYERRI
+524 RKRQEKQRYVYERRI

-574 QAEESPSALGAA
+574 QAEP
-586 VSSSALGAAVSSSA
+586 SSSV
-600 LGAAESSSALEAAE
+600 
-614 SSSAGNGTAVS
+614 GNGTAVS
-625 PSALGAAE
+625 LSALEAAE

-657 EELIDTLNEHYDLLA
+657 EELTDTLNEHYDLLA

-752 AHTADGYVEIAVTD
+752 AQTADGYVEIAVTD

-831 RFGVESIPHRGSRFY
+831 RFGVESTPHRGSRFY

-859 LALLWQAVAGYSAY
+859 LAILAQAVAGYSLDTAA
-873 HSSAVSAVSPSVS
+873 SAGAVSPSVS
-886 DTASSA
+886 DT
-892 GVSAPSVS
+892 
-900 DTASSAGASA
+900 
-910 PSVSDTASSAGASAP
+910 
-925 SVSDTASSAGVSA
+925 
-938 PSVSDT
+938 
-944 ASSAGVSAPSA
+944 
-955 SDTASSA
+955 
-962 GAVSPSASDTAS
+962 S

-981 SVSDTAAS
+981 SVSDTAACAGVSVPSVSDTAASAGVSASSVSDTDASAGASDPSVSDTAAS
-989 TGVSAV
+989 TGASAV

-1041 HYHRYAAGATQP
+1041 HYHRYAAGAAQP

-1363 PHKIKQLLG
+1363 PHKIKQLIG
-1372 HLHAAP
+1372 RLHAAP

-1437 KRAAAR
+1437 KRTAAR

-1484 LCVGARLEDGRVQV
+1484 LCVGAQLEDGRVQV
-1498 YFTDHRRTYTQEE
+1498 YFTDPRRTCTQEE

-1567 TVYFSLP
+1567 SVYFSLP